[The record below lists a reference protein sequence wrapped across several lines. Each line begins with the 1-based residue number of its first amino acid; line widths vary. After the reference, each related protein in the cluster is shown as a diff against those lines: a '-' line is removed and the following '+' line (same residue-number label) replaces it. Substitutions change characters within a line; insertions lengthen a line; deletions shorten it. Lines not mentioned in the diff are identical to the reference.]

1 MVTES
6 LLRSPSGV
14 RSFGSFDKV
23 GVDLVSYD
31 NIQYGIIV
39 PWNPCYRFWWYV
51 TALSALL
58 TAFLVPYQIAFE
70 EDPGF
75 FKQSADLLERVL
87 TFIFTVDMAVNF
99 NLAFF
104 QDDEF
109 VCERRQIARAYLSFM
124 FWVDAVGV
132 VPFRDI
138 SYILANQMGA
148 TSETI
153 LVLSLLQLSR
163 LIRLYR
169 IKKLFQEL
177 RNNVCVNLLTFT
189 LLRNFSVVV
198 VACHVQ
204 ACIMYFLARAQ
215 HFGEDT
221 WLGPILYESE
231 SSFERYVTS
240 LYWVSILC
248 CRLSSCCHFHHLT

>member
-1 MVTES
+1 MTES

-109 VCERRQIARAYLSFM
+109 VCERRQIARGYLSFM
-124 FWVDAVGV
+124 FWIDAVGV

-138 SYILANQMGA
+138 SYIIANQMGA

-153 LVLSLLQLSR
+153 SSLAASTQSAHPA
-163 LIRLYR
+163 I
-169 IKKLFQEL
+169 
-177 RNNVCVNLLTFT
+177 
-189 LLRNFSVVV
+189 
-198 VACHVQ
+198 
-204 ACIMYFLARAQ
+204 
-215 HFGEDT
+215 
-221 WLGPILYESE
+221 
-231 SSFERYVTS
+231 
-240 LYWVSILC
+240 
-248 CRLSSCCHFHHLT
+248 